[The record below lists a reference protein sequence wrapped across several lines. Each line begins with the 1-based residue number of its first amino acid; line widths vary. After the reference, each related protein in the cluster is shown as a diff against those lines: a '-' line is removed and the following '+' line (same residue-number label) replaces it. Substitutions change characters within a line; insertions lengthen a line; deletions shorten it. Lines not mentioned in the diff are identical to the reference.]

1 MDASWGCYLASLDI
15 PYGRSSTLNVWNAC
29 PWIWMEDLKQ
39 KSKRWVVVGVF
50 ECVETWILQRVC
62 TRGAPKHHSLG
73 FKNHPLEDPGKLTWL
88 AGKSRPPIGNT
99 SWFIVH
105 VPLPCWFTRGSFQSK
120 VLELIYFQ
128 FINTFI
134 DDATA
139 IIQKVQID
147 LSRTLAIPGP
157 SKECQTVHKG
167 CQFTIP

>member
-1 MDASWGCYLASLDI
+1 MDASWGSYLGSLVI

-62 TRGAPKHHSLG
+62 TRCRKAPFLRAPFGRSRFL
-73 FKNHPLEDPGKLTWL
+73 LTWL

-105 VPLPCWFTRGSFQSK
+105 VLLPCWFTRGCFCFSK

-128 FINTFI
+128 FINDFI
-134 DDATA
+134 DDATV
-139 IIQKVQID
+139 IIQK
-147 LSRTLAIPGP
+147 GP
-157 SKECQTVHKG
+157 DSLESNIGYKWVFPKIVVPPNHP
-167 CQFTIP
+167 F